1 MELRHLRYFVTVV
14 ETGSFTRAAEILHT
28 VQPSLSRQLQDL
40 EREVG
45 TELLR
50 RNSRKLEPTPAGA
63 VFLDEAKLVLAQ
75 SERAVERAR
84 QVVRASARRF
94 ILGFLHG
101 VEIELLVRVMTAL
114 QGDIKPIELTIRS
127 RPSPELIAALH
138 ESHIDAAFVRP
149 DDSCKGLEVRV
160 VRSERLM
167 AALPSTHRLAKSKR
181 ISPDDLNREAFI
193 NVPIEHAPALRRIID
208 EYISSHNI
216 QPDRTYDSE
225 NLTMTFSLI
234 SSIGGITL
242 LPEYAF
248 RLCPPTVVAV
258 PLASDSPTIDLALA
272 YRSDNQSSVLRKF
285 LENFFSHPFD
295 QTSTEWSPPPNRKAE
310 FPMIRPPHAATEAN
324 VRLATRI
331 FSE

>member
-1 MELRHLRYFVTVV
+1 MKYFVTVA

-28 VQPSLSRQLQDL
+28 VQPSLSRQIQDL

-63 VFLDEAKLVLAQ
+63 VFLDEARLVLAQ
-75 SERAVERAR
+75 SERALERAR
-84 QVVRASARRF
+84 QVARAGARRF
-94 ILGFLHG
+94 ILGFLPG

-114 QGDIKPIELTIRS
+114 QAELTPVELTMRS

-138 ESHIDAAFVRP
+138 ESQIDAAFIRP
-149 DDSCKGLEVRV
+149 DDSCKGLEIRIVG
-160 VRSERLM
+160 SERLM
-167 AALPSTHRLAKSKR
+167 AAVPSTHRLAKLKR
-181 ISPDDLNREAFI
+181 ISVGDLNREAFI
-193 NVPIEHAPALRRIID
+193 NVPAEHAPELRRIID
-208 EYISSHNI
+208 EYMRSHNI
-216 QPDRTYDSE
+216 QPDRTYDPE

-234 SSIGGITL
+234 SSIGGISL

-272 YRSDNQSSVLRKF
+272 YRSDNRSSVLRAF
-285 LENFFSHPFD
+285 LERFFHTPS
-295 QTSTEWSPPPNRKAE
+295 
-310 FPMIRPPHAATEAN
+310 IRPRRNGQLH
-324 VRLATRI
+324 
-331 FSE
+331 